1 MFVTSS
7 TRELKAFDLELFL
20 TKALSPKILLV
31 HFELSIVNF
40 GLVFKNELL
49 KFYWSRFS
57 LKNLLI
63 KKPVYE

>member
-31 HFELSIVNF
+31 HFESLIVTF
-40 GLVFKNELL
+40 CLIFKNELL
-49 KFYWSRFS
+49 KFY
-57 LKNLLI
+57 
-63 KKPVYE
+63 